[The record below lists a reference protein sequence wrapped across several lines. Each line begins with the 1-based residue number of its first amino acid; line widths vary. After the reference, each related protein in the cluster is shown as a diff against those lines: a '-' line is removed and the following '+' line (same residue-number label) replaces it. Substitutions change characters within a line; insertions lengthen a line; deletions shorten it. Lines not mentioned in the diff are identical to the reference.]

1 MSYAV
6 RNTIILFVTLFII
19 GGAAYAY
26 IEFIQSENL
35 TELEATLREKKND
48 FNSKKAT
55 SDSYPELKALY
66 DKATEIV
73 DNYDKALYQ
82 TDNPDDV
89 YDYLNELSS
98 GNSLVYFGYTFS
110 DSLPQE
116 QYGVLRSRVNG
127 IGRYTNLVR
136 FVNKLENSQLI
147 NKVINLNINPV
158 SGSEEYSEVSFG
170 FILESYYSR
179 GADGGMS
186 RGPAP
191 FSSLSGVSTHN
202 PFYPLIRATVPP
214 NEDNL
219 VNIESS
225 RLIGLSGNRI
235 FIIDQNGTMTTLSTG
250 DKVYLGTLQS
260 IDTSNRTATFNL
272 NKGGIT
278 ELFTLEIAQ

>member
-35 TELEATLREKKND
+35 TELEATLQEKKND

-66 DKATEIV
+66 DKASEIV
-73 DNYDKALYQ
+73 ESYDKALYS

-147 NKVINLNINPV
+147 NKVVNLTINPV
-158 SGSEEYSEVSFG
+158 SGSEEYSEVSFN

-179 GADGGMS
+179 GPANDMGQS
-186 RGPAP
+186 PAP
-191 FSSLSGVSTHN
+191 FTALKGVSSHN
-202 PFYPLIRATVPP
+202 PFYPLIRSTVPP

-219 VNIESS
+219 VNVENS

-235 FIIDQNGTMTTLSTG
+235 FIIDQNGTMTTLSSG

-260 IDTSNRTATFNL
+260 IDANNRTATFNL